1 MKNYI
6 IAQFCLPLSIQKTV
20 TVLDG
25 VSDKG
30 QIISL
35 FAYIWLIADSEYF
48 GLGAEFT
55 VLSRGNVISFLNVFE
70 I

>member
-1 MKNYI
+1 MKNYVI
-6 IAQFCLPLSIQKTV
+6 TQFCLPLSVQKTV
-20 TVLDG
+20 TVLDA

-55 VLSRGNVISFLNVFE
+55 VLNTEECYKFP
-70 I
+70 